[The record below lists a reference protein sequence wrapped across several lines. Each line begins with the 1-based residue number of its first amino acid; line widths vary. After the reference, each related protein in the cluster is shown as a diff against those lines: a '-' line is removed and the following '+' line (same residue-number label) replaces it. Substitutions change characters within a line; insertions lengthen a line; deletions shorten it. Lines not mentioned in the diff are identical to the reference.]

1 VNRNVAPRR
10 SATADGDLPCPRLVA
25 ITSGGPPQT
34 ICQIEFEPRGGTWQ
48 RTGVIL
54 IGSNHSLMRVSD
66 AGGSVAAL
74 SDTSH
79 PFVQD
84 ADDLDHAVPRDAIVE
99 NVNRPS
105 DLSSSS
111 RTSCVPDMEAS
122 YIRTEFRSL
131 PCEWP
136 FGLSR
141 NLAHRSHENACVPLP
156 ALDAPPLG
164 VRRKDVGQIYLC
176 GARETKPR
184 HSSSARALERASSV
198 VRGSVRDPHHRP
210 R

>member
-1 VNRNVAPRR
+1 M
-10 SATADGDLPCPRLVA
+10 TA
-25 ITSGGPPQT
+25 
-34 ICQIEFEPRGGTWQ
+34 
-48 RTGVIL
+48 
-54 IGSNHSLMRVSD
+54 RV
-66 AGGSVAAL
+66 
-74 SDTSH
+74 H

-84 ADDLDHAVPRDAIVE
+84 ADDLDHAVPSDAIGE

-122 YIRTEFRSL
+122 DIRTEFRSL

-141 NLAHRSHENACVPLP
+141 NLAHRSHENGCVPLS

-164 VRRKDVGQIYLC
+164 ARRKDVGQIYLC
-176 GARETKPR
+176 GAR
-184 HSSSARALERASSV
+184 
-198 VRGSVRDPHHRP
+198 
-210 R
+210 